1 MKSTPHIGL
10 RLVAPLLLL
19 ALLPLAPPAQAARL
33 KDLGRFDGARKNQL
47 IGYGLV
53 VGLDGT
59 GDSERASFTPQALEA
74 MLSRLGVRVDK
85 RQLSLRNVAAVTVTA
100 DLPAFARPGTQID
113 VTIGSI
119 GDARS
124 LVGGTLLMTPLVG
137 ANGQTYAVAQGPIS
151 VGSESERK
159 DIGRFYRGGLNAGR
173 ITRGALVEREV
184 PVTLG
189 DKGVLEF
196 TLQRP
201 DFRTAATIADT
212 LNRVLPGLMPDLA
225 AAATPPATVAAGGAT
240 TPVTPP
246 AGPPIIARP
255 VDAGTVVLTIPPG
268 WMDRVANFIS
278 IVEGVEVTPDA
289 VARVV
294 VSGSTG
300 AVVLGGDV
308 RLSQIAIAYEGYS
321 IEIRDPQEAERRPT
335 DTLKL
340 VNEGT
345 TLAEV
350 VRGLN
355 ALGVTP
361 RQLIDILES
370 LSRAGALHAELEV
383 VP

>member
-1 MKSTPHIGL
+1 MTR
-10 RLVAPLLLL
+10 RLIHAGAL
-19 ALLPLAPPAQAARL
+19 ALALAMTLVVVDSARAVRI

-53 VGLDGT
+53 VGLDGS
-59 GDSERASFTPQALEA
+59 GDTERASFTPQALEA
-74 MLSRLGVRVDK
+74 MLSRLGVRIDK

-113 VTIGSI
+113 VVVSSI

-124 LVGGTLLMTPLVG
+124 LVGGTLLMTPLLG
-137 ANGQTYAVAQGPIS
+137 ANGQTYAVAQGPVA

-159 DIGRFYRGGLNAGR
+159 DVARYYRGGLNTGR
-173 ITRGALVEREV
+173 ITRGALVESEV
-184 PVTLG
+184 PVVLG

-212 LNRVLPGLMPDLA
+212 LNRALPALMPDIA
-225 AAATPPATVAAGGAT
+225 AAATPPATVTAGGAP
-240 TPVTPP
+240 TPVTAPAAPP
-246 AGPPIIARP
+246 VIARP
-255 VDAGTVVLTIPPG
+255 VDAGTVSLAIPPG

-278 IVEGVEVTPDA
+278 IVEGVDVTPDA

-300 AVVLGGDV
+300 AVVLGGEV
-308 RLSQIAIAYEGYS
+308 RVSRIAIAYEGLS
-321 IEIRDPQEAERRPT
+321 LEVREPPADARRPT

-340 VNEGT
+340 VEDGT

-355 ALGVTP
+355 TLGVTA

>member
-1 MKSTPHIGL
+1 MKPTAKTL
-10 RLVAPLLLL
+10 LTLLLVSL
-19 ALLPLAPPAQAARL
+19 ASTASAARL
-33 KDLGRFDGARKNQL
+33 KDIGRFDGARKNQL

-59 GDSERASFTPQALEA
+59 GDTERASFTPQALEA
-74 MLSRLGVRVDK
+74 MLSRLGVRIDK

-113 VTIGSI
+113 VTVSSI

-124 LVGGTLLMTPLVG
+124 LVGGTLVMTALVG
-137 ANGQTYAVAQGPIS
+137 ANGQTYAVAQGSIS

-159 DIGRFYRGGLNAGR
+159 EIGRYYRGGLNAGR

-184 PVTLG
+184 PVALG
-189 DKGVLEF
+189 DKGILEF

-201 DFRTAATIADT
+201 DFRTAANVADT
-212 LNRVLPGLMPDLA
+212 LNRALPSLMPDLA
-225 AAATPPATVAAGGAT
+225 AAATPPASITTGTAT
-240 TPVTPP
+240 APVTPP
-246 AGPPIIARP
+246 PGPPVIARAI
-255 VDAGTVVLTIPPG
+255 DAGTIALSIPPG

-278 IVEGVEVTPDA
+278 IVESVEVTPDA

-300 AVVLGGDV
+300 AVVLGGEV
-308 RLSQIAIAYEGYS
+308 RLSRVAIAYEGYS
-321 IEIRDPQEAERRPT
+321 LEIRDPMNEPNRRPT

-340 VNEGT
+340 VEGGT
-345 TLAEV
+345 TLADV

-355 ALGVTP
+355 TLGVTP